1 MHYVAAK
8 LTHQEE
14 TNLGMHFEDLF
25 KIKME
30 KKQQWLGKVVLALN
44 LASSHEDICGS
55 GVTYTPQPF
64 SAKRELATLPIRNKE
79 GGLLVQ
85 F

>member
-25 KIKME
+25 KIKLE
-30 KKQQWLGKVVLALN
+30 KKQHWLGKVVLALN
-44 LASSHEDICGS
+44 
-55 GVTYTPQPF
+55 
-64 SAKRELATLPIRNKE
+64 
-79 GGLLVQ
+79 
-85 F
+85 